1 MTKPVNL
8 PDEGGDM
15 SELRN
20 RSLRGPLVAILTAM
34 LAVWSGSASAAS
46 DQEVQQLEARVAELE
61 ALVRQL
67 ANGQNMQ
74 RQELATFDLVQWRA
88 QLTTLPDGTGSITQ
102 AVDGVTGQVT
112 HSITVFWNEERD
124 PSAVGT
130 GCDPNDKT
138 DLRCF
143 QLTM

>member
-1 MTKPVNL
+1 
-8 PDEGGDM
+8 M

-74 RQELATFDLVQWRA
+74 RQELATVESRTATVEQKVTEVVDDEPW
-88 QLTTLPDGTGSITQ
+88 I
-102 AVDGVTGQVT
+102 VDGSHHHIVLRCRHGV
-112 HSITVFWNEERD
+112 
-124 PSAVGT
+124 AVGEAEFHEFCVAH
-130 GCDPNDKT
+130 GIHAVGEI
-138 DLRCF
+138 
-143 QLTM
+143 